1 MCSGSNL
8 TWLSHKLQHFTTYL
22 LKCHLPMAVVILL
35 SLLPSYFCPSQT
47 SLLHSRSVSPTS
59 IWPFPQGHLT
69 ITSNPNVWNGIYPYS
84 NTYSSYLLLLE
95 SPPQEMVPVVE
106 ILNSS
111 DFCSLHIQLM
121 IWSYRITNVLK
132 CNTSL
137 HDHFHYPDAH
147 TSYPPL
153 ITAFILTFYSY
164 LKTHF
169 AIYIS
174 RLPPP

>member
-1 MCSGSNL
+1 MV
-8 TWLSHKLQHFTTYL
+8 
-22 LKCHLPMAVVILL
+22 PILL
-35 SLLPSYFCPSQT
+35 DWVTNFNTLPLTCWNAICLWPLWYYSLCFLPISAQVRPPSCTPDLYLPLPSGHF
-47 SLLHSRSVSPTS
+47 HKDISRSRQTQMSEMESILTPT
-59 IWPFPQGHLT
+59 QK
-69 ITSNPNVWNGIYPYS
+69 V
-84 NTYSSYLLLLE
+84 LLLLFLE